1 MKSIKKHT
9 LLPIIFALFPLLCL
23 CRHSLGSEP
32 ERIISLAP
40 SITKQIYLLGAQDR
54 LTACTVYCKIARNKP
69 RVGTALEVNVEE
81 IVSLKPDLVLTT
93 PLTNPRAIQKLRNL
107 KTQVIELPLPKNFDE
122 LSKQFLELGR
132 IVGEEARAKDI
143 VDEARKRVK
152 SIKDKVEDLP
162 KPKVFLQLGA
172 KPIFAATRDSFTSD
186 FIELAGGINILGDSK
201 SGFYSREKVLEQ
213 NPDVILIVTM
223 GIVGENE
230 KRKWEQY
237 PVINAVKN
245 NRVHIID
252 SDKVCSPTPSDFATV
267 LQEIAGILHPE
278 LRKTET
284 K

>member
-1 MKSIKKHT
+1 MKNHAAGLII
-9 LLPIIFALFPLLCL
+9 LLLALCILRAGRCSARPK
-23 CRHSLGSEP
+23 RV
-32 ERIISLAP
+32 ISLAP
-40 SITKQIYLLGAQDR
+40 SITKQIYLLEAQDR
-54 LTACTVYCKIARNKP
+54 LAACTTYCKIAQDKP

-107 KTQVIELPLPKNFDE
+107 KTQVIELPIPKNFDE

-132 IVGEEARAKDI
+132 IVGKEARAKGI
-143 VDEARKRVK
+143 VEEASKRVK
-152 SIKDKVEDLP
+152 SIRDKVEGLP

-201 SGFYSREKVLEQ
+201 SGLYSKEKVLEQ

-223 GIVGENE
+223 GIVGKSE
-230 KRKWEQY
+230 KRMWEQY

-245 NRVHIID
+245 NRIHIID
-252 SDKVCSPTPSDFATV
+252 SDQVCSPTPSDFATA